1 MRRSKTQ
8 KIEELVKTILRE
20 QGLDVK
26 LKELE
31 LIKTWEKVIG
41 KNVANATTDLYIK
54 NRKLFVQVRSSIVRS
69 ELMLIKTGLIQALN
83 KEVGEKII
91 DDIVVR

>member
-1 MRRSKTQ
+1 MRRSKEQ
-8 KIEELVKTILRE
+8 KIDELVKLVLKE

-41 KNVANATTDLYIK
+41 KNVANATTNLYVK
-54 NRKLFVQVRSSIVRS
+54 NRKLFVHVRSSIVRN
-69 ELMLIKTGLIQALN
+69 ELMLIKSGLIQALN
-83 KEVGEKII
+83 KEVREKII
-91 DDIVVR
+91 NDIIIR

>member
-8 KIEELVKTILRE
+8 KIEELVKTILKE

-54 NRKLFVQVRSSIVRS
+54 NRKLFVHVRSSIVRS
-69 ELMLIKTGLIQALN
+69 ELMLIKAGLIMALN
-83 KEVGEKII
+83 KEVGEKVIE
-91 DDIVVR
+91 DIVVR

>member
-8 KIEELVKTILRE
+8 KIEELVKLILKE

-31 LIKTWEKVIG
+31 LIKAWENVIG
-41 KNVANATTDLYIK
+41 KNVANATTNLYIK
-54 NRKLFVQVRSSIVRS
+54 NRKLFVHVRSSIVRN
-69 ELMLIKTGLIQALN
+69 ELMLIKPGLIQALN
-83 KEVGEKII
+83 KEVNDKVI
-91 DDIVVR
+91 DDMVIR

>member
-1 MRRSKTQ
+1 MRRSKEQ
-8 KIEELVKTILRE
+8 KIDELVKLVLKE

-41 KNVANATTDLYIK
+41 KNVANATTNLYVK
-54 NRKLFVQVRSSIVRS
+54 NRKLFVHVRSSIVRN
-69 ELMLIKTGLIQALN
+69 ELMLIKSGLIQALN
-83 KEVGEKII
+83 KEVREKII
-91 DDIVVR
+91 DDIIVR

>member
-1 MRRSKTQ
+1 MRRSKSQ
-8 KIEELVKTILRE
+8 KIEELIKLVLKE

-41 KNVANATTDLYIK
+41 KNVSNATTNLYIK
-54 NRKLFVQVRSSIVRS
+54 NRKLFVQVRSSIVRN

>member
-8 KIEELVKTILRE
+8 KIEELVKQVLKE

-41 KNVANATTDLYIK
+41 KNVANATTNLYIQ
-54 NRKLFVQVRSSIVRS
+54 NRKLYVYLRSSIVRN
-69 ELMLIKTGLIQALN
+69 ELIMIKQGLINALN
-83 KEVGEKII
+83 KEAQGKII
-91 DDIVVR
+91 DDIVIR

>member
-1 MRRSKTQ
+1 MRRSKSQ
-8 KIEELVKTILRE
+8 KIDELVKIFLKE

-31 LIKTWEKVIG
+31 LIKAWEKVIG
-41 KNVANATTDLYIK
+41 KNVSNATTNLYVK
-54 NRKLFVQVRSSIVRS
+54 NRKLFVQVRSSIVRN

>member
-8 KIEELVKTILRE
+8 KIEELVKLVLKE

-31 LIKTWEKVIG
+31 LIKAWENVIG
-41 KNVANATTDLYIK
+41 KNVANATTDLYIR
-54 NRKLFVQVRSSIVRS
+54 NRKLFVHVRSSIVRS
-69 ELMLIKTGLIQALN
+69 ELMLIKTGLVQALN
-83 KEVGEKII
+83 KEVNDKII
-91 DDIVVR
+91 EDIVIR

>member
-1 MRRSKTQ
+1 MRRSRTQ
-8 KIEELVKTILRE
+8 KIEELVKLVLKE

-54 NRKLFVQVRSSIVRS
+54 NKKLFVHVRSSIVRS

-83 KEVGEKII
+83 KEVNEKII
-91 DDIVVR
+91 DDIVIR

>member
-1 MRRSKTQ
+1 MRFAFFSFPIGKNISNETIVRFYKRPTV
-8 KIEELVKTILRE
+8 KIDELVKLVLKE

-41 KNVANATTDLYIK
+41 KNVANATTNLYVK
-54 NRKLFVQVRSSIVRS
+54 NRKLFVHVRSSCVCMCAPS
-69 ELMLIKTGLIQALN
+69 FFS
-83 KEVGEKII
+83 
-91 DDIVVR
+91 